1 MKIGAESRLDAAL
14 KDAVHR
20 YATSHQQS
28 RLLFDRAKRS
38 MPGGNTRSV
47 LAYDPFPIYI
57 ARSDGAR
64 VTDVD
69 GHSYLDVVGEYSAG
83 LYGHSDPI
91 IRTAVIEAIDA
102 GSVNGGPIEAE
113 IHLAETICIRFQ
125 SIDRVRFC
133 NSATEANLYA
143 LSLARHV
150 SARPDVICFNG
161 AYHGGFMA
169 FGNSA
174 APLNVPLDWVM
185 CRYND
190 IEETRIEVRRNAASL
205 AAVIV
210 EPMMSNGG
218 SIPATREF
226 LQMLRDETRAAGAA
240 LIFDEVV
247 TSRMGAAGLQG
258 RYNIMPDLTTLGK
271 YLGGGFSAGAFGG
284 SAEWMDH
291 FDQSRPGA
299 LSHTG
304 TFNNNIFSM
313 TAGGAG
319 LQRVFTPERADILFD
334 RGERLRYELNAITS
348 AFGVPMQFTGCGSIM
363 NVHFTRTPITCPE
376 DIHTDTA
383 LLKLFH
389 LDLLERRIYAARR
402 GLITTSLAMT
412 EGDLHQLTSA
422 VATIVE
428 DRGALI
434 RATHRDR
441 P

>member
-1 MKIGAESRLDAAL
+1 MNVGAVSDLDAAL
-14 KDAVHR
+14 EEAVNR
-20 YATSHQQS
+20 YVASNPQS
-28 RLLFDRAKRS
+28 RLLFDRAKKS

-47 LAYDPFPIYI
+47 LAYDPFPLYI
-57 ARSDGAR
+57 ARSGGAR

-69 GHSYLDVVGEYSAG
+69 GNSYLDVLGEYSAG

-91 IRTAVIEAIDA
+91 IRAAMIDAIDA

-113 IHLAETICIRFQ
+113 IRLAETICARFQ
-125 SIDRVRFC
+125 SIERVRFC

-150 SARPDVICFNG
+150 LARPNVICFNG
-161 AYHGGFMA
+161 SYHGGFMA
-169 FGNSA
+169 FG
-174 APLNVPLDWVM
+174 PIPGPMNVPLDWVM

-190 IEETRIEVRRNAASL
+190 IEGTRIAVRRNAALL

-226 LQMLRDETRAAGAA
+226 LQMLRDETRTAGAA

-247 TSRMGAAGLQG
+247 TSRMGAGGLQG
-258 RYNIMPDLTTLGK
+258 RLNIMPDITTLGK

-291 FDQSRPGA
+291 FDYSRPGA
-299 LSHTG
+299 LSHAG

-313 TAGGAG
+313 TAGAAG
-319 LQRVFTPERADILFD
+319 LDRVFTPERAESLFD
-334 RGERLRYELNAITS
+334 RGERLRYELNTITS
-348 AFGVPMQFTGCGSIM
+348 AFDVPMQFTGCGSIM
-363 NVHFTRTPITCPE
+363 NVHFTQTPITCPE
-376 DIHTDTA
+376 DIHDNTG

-389 LDLLERRIYAARR
+389 LDLIERGIYAARR
-402 GLITTSLAMT
+402 GLITTSLTMT
-412 EGDLHQLTSA
+412 EDDLHQLTTA
-422 VATIVE
+422 IAAIIE
-428 DRGALI
+428 DRAKLI
-434 RATHRDR
+434 RATKSYR